1 MIPEIQGHSIA
12 VVSIDESGEISDF
25 SNRCGVAQDYCIAA
39 PGGAITVAYP
49 TSIQILEFMKVT
61 LPQMIIIIAVETILV
76 LL

>member
-39 PGGAITVAYP
+39 PGGESRWHTLPQV
-49 TSIQILEFMKVT
+49 QILEFMKVT
-61 LPQMIIIIAVETILV
+61 LPQLIIITA
-76 LL
+76 